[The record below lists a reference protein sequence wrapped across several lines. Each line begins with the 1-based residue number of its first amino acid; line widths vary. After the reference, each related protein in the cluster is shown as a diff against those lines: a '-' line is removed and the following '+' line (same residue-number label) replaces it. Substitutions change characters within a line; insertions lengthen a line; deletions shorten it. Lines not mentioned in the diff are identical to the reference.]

1 MPNAAGVKVRN
12 LLEKV
17 MPQVLEQKIVYH
29 ERNDAYKRP
38 STHHQLWLEWRWSNA
53 LSLFDNESMKDF
65 PYLNNEERRE
75 NDPKGA
81 LER

>member
-1 MPNAAGVKVRN
+1 MNLGEWEIGFALERISIVTVVFLKVC
-12 LLEKV
+12 
-17 MPQVLEQKIVYH
+17 VLGEISHKEAW
-29 ERNDAYKRP
+29 ERSVTWNY
-38 STHHQLWLEWRWSNA
+38 
-53 LSLFDNESMKDF
+53 LFDNESMKDF